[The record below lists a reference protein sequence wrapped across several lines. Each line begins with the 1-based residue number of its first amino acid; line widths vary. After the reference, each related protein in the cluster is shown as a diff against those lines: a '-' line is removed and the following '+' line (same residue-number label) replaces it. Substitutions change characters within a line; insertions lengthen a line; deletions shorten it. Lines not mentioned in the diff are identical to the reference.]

1 MALSLSRNASN
12 MSAIVRGLRRSFRDP
27 DGKRPPGYNS
37 EVAAHV
43 RERRQEREAAVVP
56 SYRLIRGKKD
66 VTEPFVPKAKTRRAR
81 FFDPEDNYG
90 KKSHVYQAKSGALEK
105 EVKSLRNQLR
115 QDLDDRPLDSGQGDA
130 WSSKREDGSRR
141 SERFGR
147 GVQRSTSSS
156 FGRRGEGS
164 FRQGTS
170 SRQGRTG
177 GMRGFETR
185 GRDDAFE
192 KEFEKRFDAGASRTH
207 RTIKEDGEQI
217 DKTKF
222 GKGSGKVF
230 GRGFGQESRQDF
242 SQNFARD
249 FRQPSRQ
256 DYKRDYRGSDSDG
269 RDGGRGSRRSETAS
283 SSPVPLT
290 IPYTTAASQFLYGRS
305 VVEAALR
312 SARRRLYKL
321 YIYNGANSNSAPQD
335 QQKSRL
341 IERLATR
348 CGITVQQVDER
359 WQRLLDK
366 MSKGRPHNGYVLEAS
381 PLPLPPLTALGP
393 LVTGADADGISEIPP
408 LAKVPGFQVE
418 LGHQSREEL
427 DVNGTSTFV
436 PVDQTMA
443 SHHRPLV
450 LLLDQVLDPGNLG
463 AILRSASFLGV
474 SAVAVSKHSSATIS
488 SVALKA
494 SAGAAEAMALFSVET
509 PAKFLAQSR
518 KAGWKVFTAVPPP
531 EDAGLGISDM
541 QNRTRKPVLDLDGVE
556 SSDPLKKDA
565 IILVVGS
572 EGEGLSRAIRREA
585 DVEVSIANQSGSNV
599 VDSLNVSVAAGLLC
613 ASFLRGATRVG
624 VRSVNKELVA
634 DTTGSVAEK
643 NTTQEEGRAQEI
655 AASNELNIF

>member
-1 MALSLSRNASN
+1 

-27 DGKRPPGYNS
+27 DGKRPPGYNP

-43 RERRQEREAAVVP
+43 RKRRQEREAAVTP
-56 SYRLIRGKKD
+56 NYRLIRGKKD
-66 VTEPFVPKAKTRRAR
+66 VTEPSVPAAKTRRAR
-81 FFDPEDNYG
+81 FFDPEDKYG
-90 KKSHVYQAKSGALEK
+90 KKSHVYQAKSGALEA

-115 QDLDDRPLDSGQGDA
+115 QDLDDRPLDTGQQDP
-130 WSSKREDGSRR
+130 WLIKREDDSRR
-141 SERFGR
+141 NERFGR
-147 GVQRSTSSS
+147 GVQRSNSSS
-156 FGRRGEGS
+156 FDRRGEGS
-164 FRQGTS
+164 SSQGMSGRQD
-170 SRQGRTG
+170 RNG
-177 GMRGFETR
+177 GIRGFETR

-192 KEFEKRFDAGASRTH
+192 KKFEKRFDAGSSRTH
-207 RTIKEDGEQI
+207 RTVKEDGEQI

-222 GKGSGKVF
+222 RRRSEKVL
-230 GRGFGQESRQDF
+230 GRGFGQDPREDS

-249 FRQPSRQ
+249 FERSSRQ
-256 DYKRDYRGSDSDG
+256 DYKRAYRGSDSDG
-269 RDGGRGSRRSETAS
+269 QDNGRGERRRESAPF
-283 SSPVPLT
+283 SPVPLT

-321 YIYNGANSNSAPQD
+321 YIYNGANSNSALQD
-335 QQKSRL
+335 QQKGHL

-348 CGITVQQVDER
+348 RGITVQQVDER

-393 LVTGADADGISEIPP
+393 LVTGTDGISVAPS
-408 LAKVPGFQVE
+408 LARVPGFQIE

-427 DVNGTSTFV
+427 DINGTSTFV
-436 PVDQTMA
+436 PVGQTMA
-443 SHHRPLV
+443 PHHRPLV

-474 SAVAVSKHSSATIS
+474 SAVAVSKHSSATLS

-509 PAKFLAQSR
+509 PATFLAQSR

-531 EDAGLGISDM
+531 EDAGPGISGM
-541 QNRTRKPVLDLDGVE
+541 RNRTIKHILDLDGVE
-556 SSDPLKKDA
+556 YNDPLKKDA
-565 IILVVGS
+565 IILVMGS

-585 DVEVSIANQSGSNV
+585 DAEVSIANQSGSNV

-624 VRSVNKELVA
+624 ARSVDN
-634 DTTGSVAEK
+634 DSVAETTREADKDGVAGK
-643 NTTQEEGRAQEI
+643 NFSQEEGKAQEK
-655 AASNELNIF
+655 ATPNELNIF